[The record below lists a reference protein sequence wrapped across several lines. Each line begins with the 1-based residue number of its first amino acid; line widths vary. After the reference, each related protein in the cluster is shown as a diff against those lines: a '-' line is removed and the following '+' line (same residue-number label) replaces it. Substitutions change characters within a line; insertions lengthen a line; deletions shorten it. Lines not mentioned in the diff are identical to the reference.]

1 MVNWN
6 ATFTQQIRSSR
17 RTLWGNWALNS
28 AIKPGAVGTVDPA
41 TGDFQYIGM
50 APDAQIITQST
61 SNQWSLESEHVTKQQ
76 ASVDLDGS
84 ATDPETGTKLTVG
97 TQMTWSMQSA
107 GSMISDFS
115 LSQEDVVANPGGLAQ
130 AQWAWL
136 LQQAQSVGRASGN
149 GITQGFGIVTDVLW
163 ARSGLNVGALSDNTA
178 FSVTGSTSGVNDLI
192 GAQAGGK
199 GSYSSTTANKSV
211 DKHLWPDKAN
221 TTASGPIPV
230 AFGFSSFEGQLIMP
244 NWTSQI
250 SSFQLVLNNQH
261 GGTYIVK
268 ANLSY
273 NTPSGK
279 KTESVTV
286 SGGLVATIGA
296 IPLNATNLQL
306 DLAFEGV
313 FSDEHKSFKWDS
325 PLGTWYD
332 GQRHVD
338 LYGVW
343 PGRTSAVDVEAG
355 LTP

>member
-6 ATFTQQIRSSR
+6 ATFTQQIRTSR
-17 RTLWGNWALNS
+17 RTLWGNWGLNS

-41 TGDFQYIGM
+41 TGDFQFIGM
-50 APDAQIITQST
+50 IPDPQIVTQAT
-61 SNQWSLESEHVTKQQ
+61 SNQWSIESEHVSKQQ
-76 ASVDLDGS
+76 ASVALDGA
-84 ATDPETGTKLTVG
+84 ATDPETGTKITVG
-97 TQMTWSMQSA
+97 TELTWSMQSA
-107 GSMISDFS
+107 GSMISNFS
-115 LSQEDVVANPGGLAQ
+115 LAQEDVVANPGSLAQ

-136 LQQAQSVGRASGN
+136 MEQAQSVGRSSGN
-149 GITQGFGIVTDVLW
+149 GITQGFGVVTDVLW
-163 ARSGLNVGALSDNTA
+163 ARSGLNVGALSDNTS
-178 FSVTGSTSGVNDLI
+178 FSLTGSASGVNDLI

-199 GSYSSTTANKSV
+199 GSYVNSTENKSV

-221 TTASGPIPV
+221 TTASEPIPI
-230 AFGFSSFEGQLIMP
+230 AFGFASFEGQLIMP
-244 NWTSQI
+244 NWTSEI

-273 NTPSGK
+273 NTPSGRGSH
-279 KTESVTV
+279 SVSV

-306 DLAFEGV
+306 DLSFKGV
-313 FSDEHKSFKWDS
+313 FSDEHKSFKWDT

-332 GQRHVD
+332 GLRHID

-343 PGRTSAVDVEAG
+343 PGKTNAVDVEAS